1 MIAQA
6 KVLSVILAVMAA
18 LATAL
23 PACAF
28 EIAGRE
34 AIMIDAATGR
44 ILFEKNPDA
53 RMPPASMSKIMTLY
67 VVFQRIKDGRLSLS
81 DEFTVSEKAWRMGGS
96 KMFVEVNSRV
106 KVEDLLRGVIIQ
118 SGNDASI
125 VLAEGV
131 AGSEEAFAAE
141 MNRVAEEIGLTGS
154 HFVNA
159 TGWPHPD
166 HYMTVRDLATLALR
180 TINDFPEYY
189 HLYSEKEFT
198 WNGIT
203 QGNRNPLLYRAINV
217 DGLKTGH
224 TEDAGFCLTAS
235 AVEDDRRLILV
246 ISGLN
251 SMQQRADESD
261 RVLSWG
267 FREFDNYKLFTA
279 GDTVETAPVWL
290 GEAESV
296 PLVVDQD
303 LLATFSHKERQEME
317 VKVVYEGPIAA
328 PIANGQQ
335 VGKVVVSAPGTTPV
349 EVPLLAGAEVPRLGP
364 LGRIMASIKYLIF
377 GPT

>member
-6 KVLSVILAVMAA
+6 KILSVILAIVAA

-28 EIAGRE
+28 ETAGRE
-34 AIMIDAATGR
+34 AVMVDAATGR
-44 ILFEKNPDA
+44 VLFEKNADA

-67 VVFQRIKDGRLSLS
+67 VIFQRIKDGRLSLS

-141 MNRVAEEIGLTGS
+141 MNRAAEEMGLTGS

-166 HYMTVRDLATLALR
+166 HYMTVRDLATLALH

-235 AVEDDRRLILV
+235 AVEDDRRLVLV

-290 GEAESV
+290 GETESV
-296 PLVVDQD
+296 PLVVNQD

-335 VGKVVVSAPGTTPV
+335 AGKVVVSAPGTTPV
-349 EVPLLAGAEVPRLGP
+349 EVPLVAGAAVPRLGP